1 MTNKVLIRN
10 NDISDMIILVVDPQD
25 NKEKSY
31 VLRKNSTVEV
41 SEDYANLLLSNNFN
55 IIKERTIIIAP
66 ESDKDEEIARLKK
79 QVEELS
85 QIQQDNTTAV
95 EQNAVELKQTK
106 SSKKKNDY
114 DSQ

>member
-31 VLRKNSTVEV
+31 LLRKNTTVEV

-55 IIKERTIIIAP
+55 IIKEKTIIIQS
-66 ESDKDEEIARLKK
+66 ENNKDEEIARLKK

-85 QIQQDNTTAV
+85 KIQQNNTTTI
-95 EQNAVELKQTK
+95 EENDIELKKTK
-106 SSKKKNDY
+106 SNKKKSDY
-114 DSQ
+114 DNQ